1 MDVFKFAERLMVMND
16 ATWRRHAN
24 PWSGWTRML
33 TTLPLLCLAIWS
45 RVWIGSWAF
54 MFVGLAL
61 FWIWLNPR
69 AFAEPKRFDAWMS
82 KGVLGERI
90 FIEHRAELPA
100 HQITAARALS
110 LLSVPGALILMWG
123 LYVMWWEGVV
133 FGVVLTALPKVWF
146 VDRMV
151 WVFEDWRRLG
161 RKVPGMND
169 DEL

>member
-1 MDVFKFAERLMVMND
+1 
-16 ATWRRHAN
+16 
-24 PWSGWTRML
+24 
-33 TTLPLLCLAIWS
+33 
-45 RVWIGSWAF
+45 
-54 MFVGLAL
+54 
-61 FWIWLNPR
+61 
-69 AFAEPKRFDAWMS
+69 
-82 KGVLGERI
+82 

-100 HQITAARALS
+100 HLITAARALS